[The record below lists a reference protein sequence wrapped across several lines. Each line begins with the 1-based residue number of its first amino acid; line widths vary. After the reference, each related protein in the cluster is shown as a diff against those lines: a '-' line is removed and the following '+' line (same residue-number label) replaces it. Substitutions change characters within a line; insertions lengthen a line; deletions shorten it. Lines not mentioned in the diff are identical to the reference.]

1 MAVSALNM
9 TPYFAGYP
17 FQGKH
22 RRRSITNYL
31 NYDYKTSQ
39 VSRWYRRKS
48 ARSSSWS
55 RFRRVAS
62 KTRDH
67 YPLTQ
72 STPPTIFTSTYTSLP
87 LLRHPFCLSG
97 NHDQLFDLL
106 IVITTC
112 SSHNIPDFADFLARS
127 LASLWDPFCLPSA
140 ICTRGWGC
148 GWGWGWGWCCGGS
161 AALILAQRLLFG
173 VLCIT

>member
-39 VSRWYRRKS
+39 VSRADIVEKVPDHHHDRAFAGLPRKREIIT
-48 ARSSSWS
+48 RSLN
-55 RFRRVAS
+55 
-62 KTRDH
+62 
-67 YPLTQ
+67 PLPLFF
-72 STPPTIFTSTYTSLP
+72 S

-127 LASLWDPFCLPSA
+127 LASLFGIPSVCLCRLPSA
-140 ICTRGWGC
+140 LAAGAGVDAV
-148 GWGWGWGWCCGGS
+148 
-161 AALILAQRLLFG
+161 AALLL
-173 VLCIT
+173 

>member
-31 NYDYKTSQ
+31 NYETTKRPKSLSL
-39 VSRWYRRKS
+39 SRWYRRKS

-72 STPPTIFTSTYTSLP
+72 PSPPP
-87 LLRHPFCLSG
+87 LLVPFSAIRSVCPAIMISFLTYWLWSQLAAATTFQTLQTFWRALSPVSSG
-97 NHDQLFDLL
+97 SLL
-106 IVITTC
+106 
-112 SSHNIPDFADFLARS
+112 S
-127 LASLWDPFCLPSA
+127 ASASA

-148 GWGWGWGWCCGGS
+148 DWSWCCGGS